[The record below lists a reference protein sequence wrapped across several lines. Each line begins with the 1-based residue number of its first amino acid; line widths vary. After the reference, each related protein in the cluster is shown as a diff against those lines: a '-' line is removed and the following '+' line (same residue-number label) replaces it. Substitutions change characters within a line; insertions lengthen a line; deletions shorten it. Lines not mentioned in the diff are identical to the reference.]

1 MVNHVVTF
9 KFKGDAQTRL
19 EVAKK
24 FKAALDELPRLI
36 NELQSIEVGINQ
48 NPKEDWDLTLTAKVA
63 SMEDV
68 ATYAVH
74 PAHVAAVQIIK
85 DHKEARACVDYITE

>member
-36 NELQSIEVGINQ
+36 N
-48 NPKEDWDLTLTAKVA
+48 
-63 SMEDV
+63 
-68 ATYAVH
+68 
-74 PAHVAAVQIIK
+74 AVQIIK
-85 DHKEARACVDYITE
+85 DYNEARACVDYITE